1 MKKNV
6 VNTSKVKLRVGD
18 IVILDVKNKEE
29 RKKGKVLSVLRKEN
43 KVLVE
48 GINVRTRH
56 VKPRR
61 QGEESGI
68 IKREA
73 PVNVSKVSY
82 YCPKCERGTKLGIKI
97 VDGKRIR
104 FCRKCKEEI
113 K

>member
-1 MKKNV
+1 MRRKKPVEEHRIHVKTGDKV
-6 VNTSKVKLRVGD
+6 VVTSGKD
-18 IVILDVKNKEE
+18 
-29 RKKGKVLSVLRKEN
+29 KGKVSSVKKVITSQN

-73 PVNVSKVSY
+73 PVNISKVSY
-82 YCPKCERGTKLGIKI
+82 FCPKCERGTKLGIKI

>member
-18 IVILDVKNKEE
+18 TVILDVKNKEE

-73 PVNVSKVSY
+73 PVNISKVSY
-82 YCPKCERGTKLGIKI
+82 FCPKCERGAKLGIKI